1 MKTLLLILLLPIGA
15 AAQLVDPVISKDY
28 LDRLKENSQTKIFLT
43 DTTNNAKNAF
53 LLLNSQYNG
62 YAIKRIAVK
71 HGYLRIRPAI
81 SQTLFLSGSF
91 NSGVEI
97 KSINQLPALQ
107 NEYVQGRSMNG
118 SLVWRGAETNE
129 LFSYGPAINTLEF
142 DGSNYV
148 YDANG
153 KLVPVGS
160 GNGQKANVYKNDI
173 FRTASLLSQ
182 SLTVQGRYA
191 INKNQYLARIKLG
204 QSRENTFI
212 KTNKN
217 ISQNFSTFFEA
228 AIKKIT
234 VSATYSNLTD
244 RFSNPN
250 RNGFLNRVYQNSV
263 FTPIGFDNTQGNMVG
278 NAQRSYSNAAD
289 NPFFLLE
296 DNGNSFFQSH
306 KTGSLILEKKFN
318 KLKFRVAQSLDN
330 VKENSNEGYKPG
342 TAFFQNGLFINRKK
356 TNSNYV
362 LNAGGSYELDHFI
375 NYNFR
380 STVSANY
387 IFGNAHS
394 EIDYQTKAYN
404 YQRSS
409 HDLELNYLTIF
420 DGADIDAG
428 IRLSN
433 KFYASNTS
441 LENDFFLA
449 GISSYIQLDN
459 IFNAS
464 GLRLKLI
471 SNFGNFNSEPSVSTS
486 FAQYNLTR
494 YSAEQ
499 ALQYFPVTE
508 VNSFNNLLPVKHKEW
523 TARAE
528 LNYINKIS
536 FEAEIFNRK
545 IVDDVFPVYENGSL
559 DLKNIADHRNRGV
572 ELTLIHNSYGKKITT
587 NNSLSFFHYRDIV
600 TGVKDGYDFTPY
612 AGFNNVNKAI
622 VKGNVLGAITGSR
635 FLRDEAN
642 NIIIG
647 NDGFPL
653 TDPNLSVI
661 GDPTPDFVMKMG
673 NSLSWKK
680 FSLNLDWEWKK
691 GGDVWNGTQAVL
703 DYYGRSAS
711 SAQLRNTT
719 GYVFSGVFDDGH
731 PNNIPVNF
739 YDPNSLFEN
748 NRWVRYG
755 HTGIAEEYIQ
765 RGDHIRINNIGLNYK
780 LKAKKYIQTIA
791 FTLSAS
797 NLIVWSAYK
806 GSDPNQLLYDQPDTN
821 GLDFFNLPSVKS
833 FGFNISIQF

>member
-15 AAQLVDPVISKDY
+15 TAQLVEPVISKDY

-53 LLLNSQYNG
+53 LLINSQYNG
-62 YAIKRIAVK
+62 FPIKRITVK

-81 SQTLFLSGSF
+81 SQMLYLSGTF
-91 NSGVEI
+91 NSGIEI
-97 KSINQLPALQ
+97 KTINRLPALQ
-107 NEYVQGRSMNG
+107 NQYVQGRSMNG

-153 KLVPVGS
+153 KLVPAGS
-160 GNGQKANVYKNDI
+160 GNGQKANAYKNDI

-212 KTNKN
+212 KENKN
-217 ISQNFSTFFEA
+217 ISQNFSTLFEA
-228 AIKKIT
+228 TIKKFIF
-234 VSATYSNLTD
+234 SATYSSLTD
-244 RFSNPN
+244 RFSNSN
-250 RNGFLNRVYQNSV
+250 RNGFLNRVYQNSIL
-263 FTPIGFDNTQGNMVG
+263 TPISFDNSQGSRVG

-296 DNGNSFFQSH
+296 SNGNSFFQTH
-306 KTGSLILEKKFN
+306 NTGSVVVEKKFH

-330 VKENSNEGYKPG
+330 VKEKSIEGYKPG

-362 LNAGGSYELDHFI
+362 LNTGGSYEFD
-375 NYNFR
+375 YGSYVFR

-394 EIDYQTKAYN
+394 ENDYQTKTYK

-409 HDLELNYLTIF
+409 HDLEVNYLTLY
-420 DGADIDAG
+420 DGSDIDAG

-441 LENDFFLA
+441 LANDFFLP
-449 GISSYIQLDN
+449 GISGYLQFDN
-459 IFNAS
+459 IFNAT
-464 GLRLKLI
+464 GLRAKLV
-471 SNFGNFNSEPSVSTS
+471 SNFSNFNSEPPVSTS

-508 VNSFNNLLPVKHKEW
+508 VNGFNALLPVRHKEW

-528 LNYINKIS
+528 IYYNKIS
-536 FEAEIFNRK
+536 FEVEIFNRQ
-545 IVDDVFPVYENGSL
+545 ISDDVFPVYESGSL
-559 DLKNIADHRNRGV
+559 NLKNIADHRNRGV
-572 ELTLIHNSYGKKITT
+572 ELIVTQNSYGKKITT

-600 TGVKDGYDFTPY
+600 TGVRDGYNLTPY
-612 AGFNNVNKAI
+612 AGFSNINKAI
-622 VKGNVLGAITGSR
+622 VKGNALGAITGNR
-635 FLRDEAN
+635 FLRDETN
-642 NIIIG
+642 NIVIG

-653 TDPNLSVI
+653 PDPDPAVI
-661 GDPTPDFVMKMG
+661 GDPTPDFIIKMN
-673 NSLSWKK
+673 NSLGWKK

-703 DYYGRSAS
+703 DYSGRSAS
-711 SAQLRNTT
+711 SAQLRNTS
-719 GYVFSGVFDDGH
+719 GYVFAGVFADGH

-739 YDPNSLFEN
+739 YDPNLPLEN
-748 NRWVRYG
+748 NRWIRYG
-755 HTGIAEEYIQ
+755 YTGIAEEYIQ

-780 LKAKKYIQTIA
+780 VKAKKYIQTIA

-797 NLIVWSAYK
+797 NLVVWSAYK
-806 GSDPNQLLYDQPDTN
+806 GSDPNQLLYDQSDTN